1 DAPFSV
7 DDIMTALGDVG
18 IETRP
23 IICGNIAR
31 QPGLKLYPHR
41 TQGDL
46 THASAVMERGFSFGN
61 HQDIDNAAR
70 DHILGAIEMF
80 LANKGVLS
88 A

>member
-1 DAPFSV
+1 
-7 DDIMTALGDVG
+7 MTALGDFG

-23 IICGNIAR
+23 IIAVILR

-61 HQDIDNAAR
+61 HQDIDHAAR
-70 DHILGAIEMF
+70 DHILGAIEAF
-80 LANKGVLS
+80 LADKGVLS